1 MTNNRKDLINAYKQ
15 RKIIGGVFKVTNTTN
30 GRYLLDSAPDIQAR
44 QNAFNFSVTTNNPF
58 DYKMRKDWQ
67 EHGASAFTFEILDT
81 LEKKE
86 TQSQEQ
92 FIEDLK
98 MLEDIQADKLDSGI
112 RY

>member
-1 MTNNRKDLINAYKQ
+1 MDNRKDLINAYKQ
-15 RKIIGGVFKVTNTTN
+15 RKITGGVFKVTNTTS
-30 GRYLLDSAPDIQAR
+30 GRYLLDSAADIQAR

-67 EHGASAFTFEILDT
+67 ESGAAAFTFEVLDT

-86 TQSQEQ
+86 SQSQEQ

-98 MLEDIQADKLDSGI
+98 MLEGIWVEKLGGMG